1 MSSRTPAQRRGDVI
15 VLANAIGTAAFVIT
29 ALTAAIVFSTAAQ
42 WVGAI
47 TAMSLF
53 AIGVFTFL
61 WAFYNAAQRSRVE
74 QLSVMQLFFLVGPPT
89 PPRIRR
95 SMNLLL
101 LIQVVAGLGTAL
113 ARPNGPDGSPGS
125 SLAVGILVPMFGL
138 GLNGLWAAFHGDF
151 PALDRS
157 EPSEPE
163 RDDRE
168 PDDAAGGESAADDL
182 DEPGGDHP
190 DASEDHQ
197 QNHHEGSADRA
208 AVDDG
213 DGGARSTASID
224 QNGPHG

>member
-1 MSSRTPAQRRGDVI
+1 MTGRTPAQRRGDVI
-15 VLANAIGTAAFVIT
+15 VMANAIGTAAFVVT

-53 AIGVFTFL
+53 AVGVFTFL

-95 SMNLLL
+95 IMNLLL
-101 LIQVVAGLGTAL
+101 LVQVVAGLGTAL

-151 PALDRS
+151 PLL
-157 EPSEPE
+157 E
-163 RDDRE
+163 RVESSRPDGDAVVDDDPADESATTHPDGSDDHHAGSDDR
-168 PDDAAGGESAADDL
+168 DVA
-182 DEPGGDHP
+182 
-190 DASEDHQ
+190 
-197 QNHHEGSADRA
+197 
-208 AVDDG
+208 DDG
-213 DGGARSTASID
+213 DGGAHSAASID
-224 QNGPHG
+224 QNGHHG

>member
-1 MSSRTPAQRRGDVI
+1 MSTRTPAQRRGDVI
-15 VLANAIGTAAFVIT
+15 VMANAVGTVAFVVT

-53 AIGVFTFL
+53 AVGVFTFL

-101 LIQVVAGLGTAL
+101 FVQLVAGLGTAL

-151 PALDRS
+151 PLL
-157 EPSEPE
+157 E
-163 RDDRE
+163 R
-168 PDDAAGGESAADDL
+168 AESSRPAADDVGIDDHVDDTS
-182 DEPGGDHP
+182 DEPVAADDEVLDDDVHLD
-190 DASEDHQ
+190 DAE
-197 QNHHEGSADRA
+197 
-208 AVDDG
+208 
-213 DGGARSTASID
+213 GGAHSTASID